1 MTLSD
6 VKPLHCQKIFYDM
19 ADQEYRTSTIYQARI
34 ALYNMF
40 EYAKENEVLCSNPC
54 KKSVKSDMGK
64 PSEKKV
70 ALTRD
75 IQKYFYNTQKVKAM
89 KISIVLYYKPDCEQA
104 NW

>member
-40 EYAKENEVLCSNPC
+40 EYAKENEQNQFFEMLDRGID
-54 KKSVKSDMGK
+54 DMEAGREL
-64 PSEKKV
+64 PVQE
-70 ALTRD
+70 AF
-75 IQKYFYNTQKVKAM
+75 QKINELRTVRRNAR
-89 KISIVLYYKPDCEQA
+89 V
-104 NW
+104 